1 MSIYDEVTCYRR
13 NAERIAKDLKYPKS
27 VQERLR
33 SCTTIGQIS
42 AVMTKARIETLPK
55 YERR

>member
-13 NAERIAKDLKYPKS
+13 RAARIAKELKYPKC
-27 VQERLR
+27 VQEKLR
-33 SCTTIGQIS
+33 NCTTIGQIS

>member
-1 MSIYDEVTCYRR
+1 MSIYDEVTRYRR

-42 AVMTKARIETLPK
+42 AVMTKARFETLPK